1 MVSKSLGSMVFMGFF
16 NRLMDALSDPNDPV
30 FAVVDTET
38 TGMGK
43 TARIVELGVVILNE
57 QFQELSRWSTLINPE
72 MRIPNVK
79 IHGITDD
86 MVVGAPLFREVCGEL
101 FDLLHGK
108 ILLAHNASFDAG
120 MLVNECD
127 RLADLDTTVFFHFVD
142 TIDLAKQLTKGP
154 YRLEALATKCGVHN
168 PNAHA
173 AVDDAATT
181 AAVMRQLMGSKVYQ
195 ASRKIRAGGIPFL
208 RPDTSDW
215 GLGSA
220 SPTPR

>member
-1 MVSKSLGSMVFMGFF
+1 MGFF
-16 NRLMDALSDPNDPV
+16 NRLTDVLSDPNDPV
-30 FAVVDTET
+30 FAIVDTET

-43 TARIVELGVVILNE
+43 TARIVELGVVLLNAE
-57 QFQELSRWSTLINPE
+57 FEELLRWSTLVNPE
-72 MRIPNVK
+72 KTIPNAK

-86 MVVGAPLFREVCGEL
+86 MVAGAPTFREVCGEL

-181 AAVMRQLMGSKVYQ
+181 AAVMRRLMGAKAYQ
-195 ASRKIRAGGIPFL
+195 ASRKLREGATRFE
-208 RPDTSDW
+208 RPDTADW

-220 SPTPR
+220 LPMPR